1 MPGGRLGVDREHH
14 GRDVA
19 LAVVLGKRVD
29 GGSALGAELEVL
41 LRRGAQLLVGELV
54 PMTVDLDVGV
64 DVDRV
69 DGREIDAVFV
79 LFDESSS
86 SSVPREARRGVRRP
100 S

>member
-29 GGSALGAELEVL
+29 GGGALGAELEVL
-41 LRRGAQLLVGELV
+41 LCRGAQLVIRELV

-69 DGREIDAVFV
+69 DGGEIDAVFV

-86 SSVPREARRGVRRP
+86 SSPPRG
-100 S
+100 